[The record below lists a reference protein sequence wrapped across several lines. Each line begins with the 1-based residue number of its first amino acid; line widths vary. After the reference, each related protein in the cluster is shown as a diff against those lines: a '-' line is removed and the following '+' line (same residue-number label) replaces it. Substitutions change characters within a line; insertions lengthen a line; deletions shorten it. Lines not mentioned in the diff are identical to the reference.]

1 MKQYSC
7 KRTDLRGRVTRQ
19 NMQDGYKPGT
29 REPHMVEVVTK
40 WIPTV
45 ACGYLARATDPLCAD
60 CMGQPLDALAWLAD
74 HLASIGRGLLRGDVV
89 ITGSIITSKF
99 VKAGDRVR

>member
-19 NMQDGYKPGT
+19 SVQDGYKPGT
-29 REPHMVEVVTK
+29 REPRMVEVVTE

-45 ACGYLARATDPLCAD
+45 ACGYLARATDPLCGD
-60 CMGQPLDALAWLAD
+60 CPNR
-74 HLASIGRGLLRGDVV
+74 GRQNG
-89 ITGSIITSKF
+89 
-99 VKAGDRVR
+99 